1 MSTCRSCDMPIKWV
15 ETEKGKPMPLDASPV
30 DNGNI
35 TIEQSE
41 GSGRGGPIAKVWGMP
56 ELIPAGEDRYVSHF
70 VTCVHADEHRKAK

>member
-41 GSGRGGPIAKVWGMP
+41 ARRGPVARVWGMP

-70 VTCVHADEHRKAK
+70 VTCVHADEHRKAKT